1 MVALAEK
8 LVKSTFVVLCSLWM
22 SAVEISPEIREAE
35 YGVEP
40 FCSQLTKRFLSI
52 SQISV
57 EKQKQILCLFFLE
70 VICLSINKVVLG
82 REKRQQKWQYSK
94 PLGYEIRKLILT
106 QKYILTF
113 QKKNNLPQ
121 KKNPR

>member
-8 LVKSTFVVLCSLWM
+8 LAKSTFVVLCSLWM

-57 EKQKQILCLFFLE
+57 EKQKQNYVIFSE

-106 QKYILTF
+106 QKYTLTF
-113 QKKNNLPQ
+113 QKRDQPIYLKNT
-121 KKNPR
+121 K